1 MNFLFLYLKGNQE
14 NYSLYYCLQNIQ
26 PARGSNSKPAAYTPK
41 PVIAYDEYNSDNAV
55 NPSQVGAERLSS
67 SGHGHAGSARIARSS
82 APYQAKHGRSVSPSV
97 DDSPG
102 RVAEKASP
110 SHTGLDHG
118 FTRVLGRHEQIND
131 WQRNVLPDD
140 LGRRFETS
148 AGYRYNNG
156 VNLDRPRALID
167 AYGIDEREKPN
178 YKHLKGDH
186 LKVNG
191 IHKNVPVKTWQNTE
205 EEEFNWE
212 DMSPAIA
219 DSGRSS
225 DLFPSSIPLPANFRS
240 RPGPGTQPGA
250 PLVTT
255 NFRSKL
261 SHHGHLTV
269 FNYSYA
275 NEDISAIS
283 V

>member
-1 MNFLFLYLKGNQE
+1 M
-14 NYSLYYCLQNIQ
+14 YYCLQSIQ
-26 PARGSNSKPAAYTPK
+26 PARGSTSNLAAYTPK

-55 NPSQVGAERLSS
+55 DPSQVGAERLSS
-67 SGHGHAGSARIARSS
+67 SGHGHAASARIARSS

-97 DDSPG
+97 DDFVVDDSPR

-118 FTRVLGRHEQIND
+118 FSRVLGRHEQIND

-148 AGYRYNNG
+148 AVYRYNNG

-191 IHKNVPVKTWQNTE
+191 IHKNVPLKTWQNTE

-212 DMSPAIA
+212 DMSPALA

-250 PLVTT
+250 SLVTT
-255 NFRSKL
+255 NFRNKL
-261 SHHGHLTV
+261 SNLGQLPV

-275 NEDISAIS
+275 NEHVSAIS